1 MLKKTLRALREY
13 PWVILFALF
22 ILSYTVLDMSFTN
35 KSYSELENRPLKT
48 RPKMS
53 FSTLMSGDYDEKF
66 DAYINDQFFGRDGWI
81 TLKSRTESALQDG
94 KQRDRLWEGRL
105 PFQEI

>member
-53 FSTLMSGDYDEKF
+53 FSALMSGDYDEKF

-81 TLKSRTESALQDG
+81 TLKSTRNLPPS
-94 KQRDRLWEGRL
+94 KSRIRPPSSIRNRRL
-105 PFQEI
+105 

>member
-53 FSTLMSGDYDEKF
+53 FS
-66 DAYINDQFFGRDGWI
+66 RCV
-81 TLKSRTESALQDG
+81 
-94 KQRDRLWEGRL
+94 
-105 PFQEI
+105 